1 MIWTLEN
8 EKYRVELPDL
18 YMTRRLPIIKGTEE
32 FLTFDSEAH
41 GSYIHSVRH
50 DMPNNRLVETGVVLR
65 HDHGTPDNN
74 VHTVSNQ
81 KYHIHPMLLPMD
93 KNNKPVNKQLLKEIP
108 DGTIV
113 NIGFLTCKG
122 QPVSYFKIPLDD
134 EFCLQEEGIGDPIS
148 WVACDGCLISRLPIF
163 YDSAEAAWNKF
174 YT

>member
-18 YMTRRLPIIKGTEE
+18 YMTRRFPIIKGTEE